1 MGKIFVK
8 GEKRMLYLKKGCVY
22 TASFSF
28 ALPEDLCIVSDPITV
43 SPDTMMFETV
53 DGKYQILIGAY
64 ESDKSPLSEI
74 EHLLSL
80 GGHKSTTEKLDIER
94 GGMRGKGIFYRS
106 NSWSHE
112 YYEERL
118 EFPMNEEGQ
127 NAFELVIQ
135 HEITDESER
144 NQVQKFLT
152 QANIEEF
159 LRNIS
164 YNPEAYKRYIQ

>member
-1 MGKIFVK
+1 M
-8 GEKRMLYLKKGCVY
+8 
-22 TASFSF
+22 
-28 ALPEDLCIVSDPITV
+28 
-43 SPDTMMFETV
+43 
-53 DGKYQILIGAY
+53 
-64 ESDKSPLSEI
+64 
-74 EHLLSL
+74 HLLSL
-80 GGHKSTTEKLDIER
+80 GGHKATTEKLDIER
-94 GGMRGKGIFYRS
+94 GCMKGKGIFYRS
-106 NSWSHE
+106 DSWSHE